1 MKLLLL
7 GLFFVL
13 TINLQAQKAITDSI
27 PDFTLKELNLTPEQK
42 IAIQKMIWE
51 YKLED
56 RRRRRELRHRIF
68 MSLNVNQQIAVRRWW
83 RMHLRH
89 WH

>member
-7 GLFFVL
+7 GLFIAL

-27 PDFTLKELNLTPEQK
+27 PGFTLKELNLTPEQK
-42 IAIQKMIWE
+42 IAIKKLIWE

-68 MSLNVNQQIAVRRWW
+68 MNLNVNQQMAVRRWW
-83 RMHLRH
+83 RRQLRH